1 MSVKWALEA
10 LLLASVATYAVEAQ
24 GATCANTRCQSG
36 YKCVLVEPQNCV
48 GCPNAPRCVQQECN
62 TNCVLP
68 CPFRYSCV
76 LVATSW

>member
-36 YKCVLVEPQNCV
+36 YQCVLVEPQNCV
-48 GCPNAPRCVQQECN
+48 GCPNVPRCVQQQCN
-62 TNCVLP
+62 TGCYLP
-68 CPFRYSCV
+68 CGFYQRCV
-76 LVATSW
+76 LV